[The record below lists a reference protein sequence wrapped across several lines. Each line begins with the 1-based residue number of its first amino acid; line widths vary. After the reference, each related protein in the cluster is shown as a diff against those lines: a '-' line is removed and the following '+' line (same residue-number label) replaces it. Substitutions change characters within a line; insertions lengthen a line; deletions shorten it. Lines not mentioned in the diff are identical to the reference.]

1 VSAPLPSD
9 PRPALPGRKRS
20 ARRSRSIRVARIGRQ
35 EVKRA
40 GERAAELELELT
52 RPTRRSECLEGPRPC
67 PHVACK
73 HHLYLD
79 VNPTTGTIKLNF
91 PELEVW
97 ELHDTCALDI
107 AERGGTSLD
116 DISKLMNVTRER
128 VRQIETTAMSKLAS
142 VQDLHELRQ
151 YP

>member
-1 VSAPLPSD
+1 
-9 PRPALPGRKRS
+9 
-20 ARRSRSIRVARIGRQ
+20 VARIARQ
-35 EVKRA
+35 EVQRA
-40 GERAAELELELT
+40 GERAAELELGLT
-52 RPTRRSECLEGPRPC
+52 RPTLRSECIEGLRPC

-79 VNPTTGTIKLNF
+79 VNPNTGTIKLNF
-91 PELEVW
+91 PDLEVW

-128 VRQIETTAMSKLAS
+128 VRQIETQAMSKLAS

-151 YP
+151 YG

>member
-1 VSAPLPSD
+1 VSALPSD
-9 PRPALPGRKRS
+9 PRPVSPERKRA
-20 ARRSRSIRVARIGRQ
+20 ARRSRSLRVARIGRQ

-40 GERAAELELELT
+40 AERAAELELALT
-52 RPTRRSECLEGPRPC
+52 RPTLRSECADGPRPC

-79 VNPTTGTIKLNF
+79 VNPATGTIKLNF
-91 PELEVW
+91 PDLEVW
-97 ELHDTCALDI
+97 ELSDTCALDI

-128 VRQIETTAMSKLAS
+128 VRQIETQAMSKLAS
-142 VQDLHELRQ
+142 LHDLRELRQ
-151 YP
+151 HR